1 MEKTKNETITIN
13 KKMLVGIVPMMPII
27 GILLSKGQVGPLI
40 LFLMGIALGIY
51 IGRVSIVN
59 QKEQK

>member
-13 KKMLVGIVPMMPII
+13 KKMLAGIVPMMPII
-27 GILLSKGQVGPLI
+27 GILLSKGQVGPLV

-51 IGRVSIVN
+51 TGRVSIVN